1 MYNQGDGLVEHHHTA
16 SGDCTTTRDEGSVE
30 DSSGQSI
37 SGATKT
43 AGSGSGA
50 TSTSSAAAPASSAP
64 AAASAAAAA
73 ASAAA
78 AAAAAATSPP
88 PPTALTVMMEKAFG
102 EDWGAKFG
110 SGFADGL
117 LGTPEDPDRDDDILG
132 RFGEVEDF
140 FTSRDGGSFL
150 AILAAVLIMLAKS
163 SGQEAANERIVKMKE
178 LMNSLTENLD
188 ASKALSEGANQA
200 LVAGIVA
207 GVIGLVGA
215 GAGMGGSFY
224 ASRLKSKSGD
234 MATEL
239 ESLSSSEAAEL
250 MRVDMPGGNGNDM
263 QTMDAA
269 QMLQAQKSQLVT
281 QIAALDKKA
290 ATATTVS
297 EGVGRISGSASGMG
311 STASTMELTK
321 AQATQ
326 AHSQALASQQG
337 QTFGIEDDW
346 QKGLSQLRDMILNV
360 MGDAVRSMAQAN
372 SSAFRS

>member
-30 DSSGQSI
+30 DSSGQST

-78 AAAAAATSPP
+78 AAAAATSSP
-88 PPTALTVMMEKAFG
+88 PPTALTVVMEKAFG

-163 SGQEAANERIVKMKE
+163 SGQEAADERIVKMKE
-178 LMNSLTENLD
+178 LLNSLTENLD

-269 QMLQAQKSQLVT
+269 QMLQAQKSDLT
-281 QIAALDKKA
+281 TRIAAIDKKA

-311 STASTMELTK
+311 NTASTMELTK

-346 QKGLSQLRDMILNV
+346 QKGLIQLRDMILNV
-360 MGDAVRSMAQAN
+360 MGDAVRS
-372 SSAFRS
+372 

>member
-30 DSSGQSI
+30 DSSGQST

-78 AAAAAATSPP
+78 AAAAATSSP
-88 PPTALTVMMEKAFG
+88 PPTALTVVMEKAFG

-117 LGTPEDPDRDDDILG
+117 LGTPKDPDRDDDILG

-140 FTSRDGGSFL
+140 FTLRDGGSFL
-150 AILAAVLIMLAKS
+150 AILAAVLMMLAKS
-163 SGQEAANERIVKMKE
+163 SGQEAANERIVKIKE
-178 LMNSLTENLD
+178 LLNSLTENLD

-269 QMLQAQKSQLVT
+269 QMLQAQKSDLT
-281 QIAALDKKA
+281 TRIAAIDKKA

-311 STASTMELTK
+311 NTASTMELTK

-346 QKGLSQLRDMILNV
+346 QKGLIQLRDMVLGVI
-360 MGDAVRSMAQAN
+360 GEASRSMAQAN